1 MNRTLSIK
9 LGAIAFLIVLLLIPL
24 LMIGG
29 LIQDRQQQRD
39 SVVEDIAQS
48 SSYSQQISGPL
59 LVVPYRKIQRT
70 WKTVDGSTQQQ
81 TSTVAGHLYFLPET
95 LEVDAKVDTELRSR
109 GIYQARLFHADNR
122 ISGQFK
128 VPAQWGI
135 TEDFDDYRF
144 DPAFLAVG
152 ISDIRGIEK
161 SLELNVNGQSLAFA
175 AGTGL
180 GWLGGGVHVALPD
193 LDGRA
198 ETRLDY
204 AFDLSLQGTGRLH
217 VLPVGRS
224 TTVNMAANWPHPSF
238 IGNYLPISRE
248 IDAHGFSARW
258 QTSFFSTNLEDAL
271 TQCVVNNACD
281 DFHGRSFGVSFVDP
295 VDQYLKSE
303 RAIKYA
309 LLFIALT
316 FAGFFLFE
324 ILKNLSV
331 HPIQYALVGVALAF
345 FYLLLLSL
353 SEHLGFG
360 LAYALSAG
368 GCVLLIGFYLCHV
381 LRSLARGLGFAAGLL
396 VLYALLYGLLG
407 AEDYALLMG
416 SLLLFG
422 LLGVFMVL
430 TRRLDWY
437 QVGQGILK

>member
-9 LGAIAFLIVLLLIPL
+9 LGAIAFLIILLLIPL

-29 LIQDRQQQRD
+29 LIGERQDLRD
-39 SVVEDIAQS
+39 TVVQDIAQS
-48 SSYSQQISGPL
+48 SSFSQQISGPV
-59 LVVPYRKIQRT
+59 LVVPYRKTERR
-70 WKTVDGSTQQQ
+70 WKLQDGQTTQENSQV
-81 TSTVAGHLYFLPET
+81 SGHLYFLPET
-95 LEVDAKVDTELRSR
+95 FELKSSIDTELRSR
-109 GIYQARLFHADNR
+109 GIYQARLFHADNH

-128 VPAQWGI
+128 LPAQWGI
-135 TEDFDDYRF
+135 TEDYADYRF
-144 DPAFLAVG
+144 EPAFLAVG
-152 ISDIRGIEK
+152 ISDIRGIDK
-161 SLELNVNGQSLAFA
+161 GLQLQLNDRRLDFQP
-175 AGTGL
+175 GTRL
-180 GWLGGGVHVALPD
+180 GWLGSGVHAALGA
-193 LDGRA
+193 LDAHA
-198 ETRLDY
+198 EAVIDY
-204 AFDLSLQGTGRLH
+204 SFDLSLQGTGQLH

-224 TTVNMAANWPHPSF
+224 TSVSMASNWPHPSF
-238 IGNYLPISRE
+238 IGNYLPSSRKV
-248 IDAHGFSARW
+248 DAGGFSARW

-271 TQCVVNNACD
+271 SQCQVHANCD
-281 DFHGRSFGVSFVDP
+281 DFRGRAFGVSFVDP

-309 LLFIALT
+309 LLFIVLT

-331 HPIQYALVGVALAF
+331 HPIQYALVGAALAL

-360 LAYALSAG
+360 VAYLLSAG
-368 GCVLLIGFYLCHV
+368 ACVLLVGFYLCHV
-381 LRSLARGLGFAAGLL
+381 LHSLWRALGFALGLA
-396 VLYALLYGLLG
+396 VLYGMLYGLLS

-437 QVGQGILK
+437 SIGRGQ

>member
-9 LGAIAFLIVLLLIPL
+9 LGTIALLIVLLLIPL

-29 LIQDRQQQRD
+29 LIGERQALRD
-39 SVVEDIAQS
+39 NVVQDIAQS
-48 SSYSQQISGPL
+48 ASFSQQISGPV
-59 LVVPYRKIQRT
+59 LVVPYRKTERR
-70 WKTVDGSTQQQ
+70 WKTEDGNTFQESKQV
-81 TSTVAGHLYFLPET
+81 SGHLYFLPEIFE
-95 LEVDAKVDTELRSR
+95 LKSGIDTELRSR
-109 GIYQARLFHADNR
+109 GIYQARLFHADNH

-128 VPAQWGI
+128 VPAHWGI
-135 TEDFDDYRF
+135 TEDFEDYRF

-161 SLELNVNGQSLAFA
+161 GLQLQFNDQRLDFQ
-175 AGTGL
+175 AGTSL
-180 GWLGGGVHVALPD
+180 SWLGGGVHVVLNN
-193 LDGRA
+193 LDGKA
-198 ETRLDY
+198 ETLFDY
-204 AFDLSLQGTGRLH
+204 AFDLSLQGTGQLH

-224 TTVNMAANWPHPSF
+224 TSVSMTANWPHPSF
-238 IGNYLPISRE
+238 VGNYLPSSRKV
-248 IDAHGFSARW
+248 DVGGFSARW
-258 QTSFFSTNLEDAL
+258 QTSFFATNLEDAL
-271 TQCVVNNACD
+271 TQCVVNDSCE
-281 DFHGRSFGVSFVDP
+281 DFRSRAFGVSFVDP

-331 HPIQYALVGVALAF
+331 HPIQYALVGAALAL

-360 LAYALSAG
+360 LAYLLSAG
-368 GCVLLIGFYLCHV
+368 ACVLLIGFYLCHV
-381 LRSLARGLGFAAGLL
+381 LHSPLRAMGFALGLA
-396 VLYALLYGLLG
+396 VLYGMLYGLLS

-437 QVGQGILK
+437 SVGQGQQQ